1 MNLETNFEYWR
12 IFKFPSANELNEFE
26 KLFEKYNKQQVVVEP
41 DVKQEIKP
49 VENRGSKTKELHKKI
64 KEYIVKNPNIKY
76 RDALKDYKNIVKQ

>member
-26 KLFEKYNKQQVVVEP
+26 KLFEKYNKQQVVVDIP
-41 DVKQEIKP
+41 VPSKP
-49 VENRGSKTKELHKKI
+49 VENRGSKTKELHKRI